1 MARLL
6 VSLGAAVL
14 LSLSV
19 FGKTP
24 DDNVVVSKA
33 LDEYVFIA
41 GKDGAE
47 VRHSRKREYTATRH
61 SASVK
66 PHIFY
71 NDRIRLDK
79 ASGGKMQY
87 RDVNSPAVF
96 HDDSKVC
103 FFSLYLKAKDKKG
116 TAEFRRTFL
125 DAAHFTGVFVEDEY
139 PVEEG
144 TITFRIPPSM
154 PDIYLVEEN
163 FPEQGIERSN
173 GMDGD
178 GWRVITYTISN
189 LGKMPDDDS
198 APSALSSRP
207 YISVRGYFTDIEAFY
222 RYHAPLLAVDTALT
236 EMPVDIGSADRPEII
251 ERIYSFVQKK
261 IRYVAY
267 EEGEA
272 AFRPDTP
279 AETMRKRYGDCKS
292 MSLLLSTLLNRAG
305 IEAHIAIVGTNSI
318 PWRIADNPSLAS
330 ADHMICV
337 VPDSD
342 GYLFLD
348 PTHVQISSRH
358 IPSWLSGK
366 DALVVVDGGF
376 RMIDIPDVSPEE
388 SADVAEYCYVLSDG
402 MLAGR
407 AKRTVT
413 EDFAERFTSSLDAVP
428 VQHRS
433 AFLAKNLVPAT
444 RADIPIDSVLL
455 AAEIPGKICIEAPIV
470 NTSAVIALDDV
481 VYLDLNTTG
490 DPFSSRI
497 DISDRREDYKLPVS
511 GRVVRRI
518 SVEIPE
524 QHTVVLPENFETS
537 GPSVNLSCMFSQDGN
552 TVTMT
557 KTMELAGGIIALG
570 DIPEWN
576 KALAEWTDACNRQ
589 IEIK

>member
-1 MARLL
+1 M
-6 VSLGAAVL
+6 
-14 LSLSV
+14 
-19 FGKTP
+19 
-24 DDNVVVSKA
+24 
-33 LDEYVFIA
+33 
-41 GKDGAE
+41 
-47 VRHSRKREYTATRH
+47 
-61 SASVK
+61 
-66 PHIFY
+66 
-71 NDRIRLDK
+71 
-79 ASGGKMQY
+79 
-87 RDVNSPAVF
+87 
-96 HDDSKVC
+96 
-103 FFSLYLKAKDKKG
+103 
-116 TAEFRRTFL
+116 
-125 DAAHFTGVFVEDEY
+125 
-139 PVEEG
+139 
-144 TITFRIPPSM
+144 
-154 PDIYLVEEN
+154 
-163 FPEQGIERSN
+163 
-173 GMDGD
+173 
-178 GWRVITYTISN
+178 
-189 LGKMPDDDS
+189 
-198 APSALSSRP
+198 
-207 YISVRGYFTDIEAFY
+207 
-222 RYHAPLLAVDTALT
+222 
-236 EMPVDIGSADRPEII
+236 
-251 ERIYSFVQKK
+251 QKK